1 MAGRDPW
8 TMRNGGILGGLFPD
22 DGQDLAFRDLAPLG
36 EPAWAQAAR
45 DLMARSAQGSAAAR
59 DYPIPSQPAPWFPSA
74 PSVTNTWLAQP
85 QRTTGAYPSQAQGP
99 SWLEN
104 RSGNPPPPPLLHEL
118 PYFASEPTLPLPWV
132 TPMPNSQALGSD
144 NRLSPE
150 ASASSASSEKVVPV
164 GFRTPTIP
172 WLGPMPWPTPTPSP
186 TPPTMPPFE
195 EWLNNANKGLE
206 GLFSYFRSRSGS
218 WGGGNDESEC
228 DRRHQEEVRKCA
240 ERRPLMAHD
249 DYYDGCLARA
259 QQRWLG
265 CLKNGGKPPRRE
277 VPEWEMTTRKRG

>member
-1 MAGRDPW
+1 
-8 TMRNGGILGGLFPD
+8 MRNGGILGGLFPD
-22 DGQDLAFRDLAPLG
+22 ADQDLAFRDLAPFG
-36 EPAWAQAAR
+36 EPAWAQATR

-74 PSVTNTWLAQP
+74 LSAPNNSPAQLQP
-85 QRTTGAYPSQAQGP
+85 TTGAYLNSQAQEP
-99 SWLEN
+99 SWLGE
-104 RSGNPPPPPLLHEL
+104 SAGNPPPLLHEL
-118 PYFASEPTLPLPWV
+118 PYFASDPTLPRPGV
-132 TPMPNSQALGSD
+132 TPVARNSEVLGSN
-144 NRLSPE
+144 NRLSAE

-172 WLGPMPWPTPTPSP
+172 WPGPMPWPTPAPSP
-186 TPPTMPPFE
+186 TPPTMPGFE

-206 GLFSYFRSRSGS
+206 GLFSYFRPRSRSS
-218 WGGGNDESEC
+218 GGGDDESEC

-249 DYYDGCLARA
+249 DYYGGCLARA

-265 CLKNGGKPPRRE
+265 CVKNGGKPPRRE
-277 VPEWEMTTRKRG
+277 VPEWGDDDEETWIDPNR